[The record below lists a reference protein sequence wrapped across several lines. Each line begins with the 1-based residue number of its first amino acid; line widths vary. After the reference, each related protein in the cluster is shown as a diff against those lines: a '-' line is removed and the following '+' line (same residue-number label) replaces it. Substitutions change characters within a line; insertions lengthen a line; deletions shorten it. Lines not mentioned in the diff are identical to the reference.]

1 MLIRIPNL
9 KGEVRLWAEV
19 EVRMDLS
26 VSTSP
31 LNVSPDEVYVCC
43 VSH

>member
-19 EVRMDLS
+19 EVRTDLS
-26 VSTSP
+26 ESTFP